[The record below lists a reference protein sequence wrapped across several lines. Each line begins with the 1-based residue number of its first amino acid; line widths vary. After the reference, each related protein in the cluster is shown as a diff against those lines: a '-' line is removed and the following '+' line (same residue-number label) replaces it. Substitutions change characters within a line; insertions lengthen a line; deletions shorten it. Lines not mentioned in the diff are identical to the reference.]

1 MREFLNAFLVGG
13 FNPFEKIIV
22 KMGSSS
28 PSFGVK
34 IKNIWVATT
43 QTIDDIIT
51 RPIDDIMAYY
61 DPYITG

>member
-1 MREFLNAFLVGG
+1 
-13 FNPFEKIIV
+13 
-22 KMGSSS
+22 MGSSS